1 MIEIQPDA
9 NAIDALA
16 AFPFFNNSVTLSL
29 LQLKTELPDY
39 LVKAADV
46 SVDMALLEWWDR

>member
-29 LQLKTELPDY
+29 LQLNTELPDY